1 MKMSKLFWGLLI
13 IGAGVILLLSALGL
27 GNDNLAMPIIGSAM
41 LLAVSIASLTK
52 FRYILFFIPLAFI
65 AYIWR
70 SYIGLAELG
79 LWPLLGA
86 AALLGIGLSVIFHKH
101 SHHHHHLTIGE
112 DHDDDHPKS
121 EETLNDNES
130 VNINSSWGEN
140 IKYIHAGNLK
150 QASIYSSFAE
160 TKVFFDQCQA
170 SSEGLTINVDASFT
184 ELTLIV
190 PRNWKIINHVK
201 VFMGHITEPDNHPG
215 EAAVTVELNGS
226 INLGELKISVV

>member
-27 GNDNLAMPIIGSAM
+27 GQDNLAMPIIGSAM

-52 FRYILFFIPLAFI
+52 FRYVLFFIPLAFV

-79 LWPLLGA
+79 LWPLIGA
-86 AALLGIGLSVIFHKH
+86 AALLGIGLSVIFHKK
-101 SHHHHHLTIGE
+101 SHHVHMTIGE
-112 DHDDDHPKS
+112 DHDDGHPKS

-150 QASIYSSFAE
+150 KASIYSSFAE

-170 SSEGLTINVDASFT
+170 SSEGLTITVDASFT

-190 PRNWKIINHVK
+190 PKNWKIVNHVK
-201 VFMGHITEPDNHPG
+201 IFMGHITEPENRATEP
-215 EAAVTVELNGS
+215 AVTVELLGS
-226 INLGELKISVV
+226 INLGELKISYV